1 MYELSESQIF
11 IASGLLISIIG
22 SGILVWRTVKMHFA
36 SLFSNEVK
44 KEIEDEAISVSYSR
58 FGSVDR
64 DRMLADGI
72 VKGYIA
78 TYRSSLW
85 GFLFLIIGFILQLI
99 GTLIQ

>member
-44 KEIEDEAISVSYSR
+44 KKLKMKQFRYHI
-58 FGSVDR
+58 
-64 DRMLADGI
+64 ADL
-72 VKGYIA
+72 V
-78 TYRSSLW
+78 
-85 GFLFLIIGFILQLI
+85 Q
-99 GTLIQ
+99 